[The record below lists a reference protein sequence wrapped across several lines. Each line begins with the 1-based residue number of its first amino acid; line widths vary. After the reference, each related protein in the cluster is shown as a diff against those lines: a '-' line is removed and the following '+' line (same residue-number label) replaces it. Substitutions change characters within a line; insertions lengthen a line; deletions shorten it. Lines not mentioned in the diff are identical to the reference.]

1 MPPVLKSTVAAT
13 YVRDID
19 ASREFYQLLGFAE
32 HSAGKAESSAWC
44 ALHHSGQRVLLA
56 ATRPPL
62 EVPHLPL
69 LFYFFFDDL
78 AGVIAALETGGVEVE
93 RLGRAPHAL
102 GGEARVTDPD
112 GNTILLGQPEPS
124 VPGQQLDAVS
134 RFSLL
139 KEAAAVAAKAGVPA
153 VACQITDERGAACAN
168 AAEVR
173 LADAAGTSAWAC
185 LSHAEEI
192 LIVVPGAFVA
202 DESDDGIAAFLA
214 RRHG

>member
-1 MPPVLKSTVAAT
+1 MSPLLESMVAAA

-19 ASREFYQLLGFAE
+19 VSRAFYELLGFRE
-32 HSAGKAESSAWC
+32 HSSGKAENSAWC
-44 ALHHSGQRVLLA
+44 ALQHGGHRVLLA

-62 EVPHLPL
+62 EIPHLPL

-78 AGVIAALETGGVEVE
+78 DGAIAGLEARGVEVE
-93 RLGRAPHAL
+93 RLGRAPHAP

-112 GNTILLGQPEPS
+112 GNTILLGQPSPP
-124 VPGQQLDAVS
+124 VPGRPEDAVS

-139 KEAAAVAAKAGVPA
+139 REAAAVVAKTGAAPA
-153 VACQITDERGAACAN
+153 ACQVADERGLTCAN

-173 LADAAGTSAWAC
+173 LADAAGTSTWAC
-185 LSHAEEI
+185 LGHAEEI

-202 DESDDGIAAFLA
+202 SEADEGIAAFLA